1 MTKRRL
7 RPIVATVAGLSVT
20 ILAVTFGASGAV
32 SAPSKSGAATTL
44 NMRISSAPPNLSP
57 ALHGQEDDPLLIMRF
72 VYDSLVA
79 NDNGKII
86 PYLAT
91 KWSQPTPNSLKFWMR
106 PGVTCSDGSKL
117 RATDVAATVAYFS
130 DPATHSVANT
140 FIFNQPTATAVPNN
154 AAGTVTITYPK
165 PNPDG
170 LYAIARMPVICAAGL
185 KDPTKLNTQAF
196 GSGPFVLTKSVP
208 GSSYTFTKRN
218 GYTWG
223 PNGDTTKAAGF
234 PARVVLQVVQ
244 NDTTASSAFQAGQ
257 LQVLYERGLEQP
269 KVDTKKVFKTVQPVQ
284 VHLMMINQ
292 ASGHPGSG
300 ANVRK
305 GLVASL
311 GRGALTRVFLGG
323 NGRTANKILLPDSPC
338 QPPAG
343 SKNPIPPFNTSE
355 AAKAFAAAGY
365 TLQGGKLM
373 KNGEQLT
380 INAQIIQAAYGGAVA
395 DYLTSVWGAMGIKV
409 NAVVAPGSQVIAT
422 ITGTTNWDIAFST
435 FSTHYPSYLNSFL
448 QGPPRPAGFNFMYVT
463 NAQYTNFANQAL
475 AKPATTDACKLWTAA
490 YRSVLQQL
498 DMIPIAYADTSWYG
512 KGVTFK
518 VTSAMFGIFPSS
530 LRVTQ

>member
-7 RPIVATVAGLSVT
+7 RPIAVIAAGLSVT
-20 ILAVTFGASGAV
+20 ILAVTLGASGAV
-32 SAPSKSGAATTL
+32 SATKTL

-57 ALHGQEDDPLLIMRF
+57 ALHGQEDDGLLIMRF
-72 VYDSLVA
+72 GYDSLVA

-91 KWSQPTPNSLKFWMR
+91 KWTQPTPESLKFWLK

-117 RATDVAATVAYFS
+117 RASDVAGTVAYFS
-130 DPATHSVANT
+130 NPATQSVSNT
-140 FIFNQPTATAVPNN
+140 FIFNQPNATAVANN

-165 PNPDG
+165 ANPDG
-170 LYAIARMPVICAAGL
+170 LYAIARMPVICSAGL
-185 KDPTKLNTQAF
+185 ANPANLNTKMY
-196 GSGPFVLTKSVP
+196 GSGPFVLTGSVP
-208 GSSYTFTKRN
+208 GASYTFAKRN

-223 PNGDTTKAAGF
+223 PQGDSTKDAKF
-234 PARVVLQVVQ
+234 PSKVVLQVVQ
-244 NDTTASSAFQAGQ
+244 NDTTASNAFQAGQ
-257 LQVLYERGLEQP
+257 LSILYERALEQP
-269 KVDTKKVFKTVQPVQ
+269 KIDTKKVFKTVAPVQ

-305 GLVASL
+305 GLVASM

-338 QPPAG
+338 QPVG
-343 SKNPIPPFNTSE
+343 TKNPIPPFSQSE
-355 AAKAFAAAGY
+355 ATKAFAAAGY

-373 KNGEQLT
+373 KNGQQLT
-380 INAQIIQAAYGGAVA
+380 LNVQIIQALYGGPVA

-409 NAVVAPGSQVIAT
+409 NAVVAPGSQVIST
-422 ITGTTNWDIAFST
+422 ITGTTNWDISFST

-463 NAQYTNFANQAL
+463 NAKYTNFANQAL
-475 AKPATTDACKLWTAA
+475 AKPATTDACTLWTAA
-490 YRSVLQQL
+490 YRSVLQEL
-498 DMIPIAYADTSWYG
+498 DMVPIAYADTSWYG
-512 KGVTFK
+512 RGVTFR